1 LVFVARLAPCLWS
14 DRRAE
19 SDRDETGKARQDMAQ
34 VGVMDGSQTGWDW
47 GCRISDCLPCV
58 YGLCR
63 ALRIQTL
70 FKAAWEWCAGR
81 RRGKPIKVVG
91 GPGRPGQGGHG
102 RRDGRRNRANHD
114 LIHWIALRW
123 LADPALR
130 FGSGPVPGGLIKGDW
145 VLVLSGFKCPLGD
158 LQLNGGVRG
167 FGSGGEG
174 GTAWPVH
181 RVFRFS
187 PFGLS

>member
-1 LVFVARLAPCLWS
+1 MVPDLPPISSLTL
-14 DRRAE
+14 
-19 SDRDETGKARQDMAQ
+19 TGYNM
-34 VGVMDGSQTGWDW
+34 GS
-47 GCRISDCLPCV
+47 
-58 YGLCR
+58 
-63 ALRIQTL
+63 
-70 FKAAWEWCAGR
+70 
-81 RRGKPIKVVG
+81 
-91 GPGRPGQGGHG
+91 
-102 RRDGRRNRANHD
+102 
-114 LIHWIALRW
+114 